1 MQSPDN
7 LLNLLDYLV
16 IAAYLAGT
24 MILGL
29 LIGGASAVVPISSS
43 QAGSSPGG
51 PSACRSSP
59 QTSVVQTSSVPV
71 VQPTDM
77 GSLSPISNGSAAYLQ

>member
-29 LIGGASAVVPISSS
+29 RIGARVSGGSDFFL
-43 QAGSSPGG
+43 AGRQLP
-51 PSACRSSP
+51 
-59 QTSVVQTSSVPV
+59 
-71 VQPTDM
+71 
-77 GSLSPISNGSAAYLQ
+77 